1 MHCSIK
7 SNVGT
12 MGAGMGTN
20 SYNNINKYSSINV
33 ISRVCMYICIL
44 FVPIV
49 PIVPTIFLIVVF
61 LSLKKKISNSPIGTQ
76 KCGYNGDNGGFLC
89 PHSVFAVPTNNN
101 LYPRFL
107 GTEVKQ

>member
-12 MGAGMGTN
+12 MGAAMGTY
-20 SYNNINKYSSINV
+20 SYNNMYKYSSINV

-49 PIVPTIFLIVVF
+49 PTVPTIFSIVVF
-61 LSLKKKISNSPIGTQ
+61 LSLKIKIWNSPIGTQ
-76 KCGYNGDNGGFLC
+76 KCGYSGDNGGFRY
-89 PHSVFAVPTNNN
+89 PHSVFAVPTHKH
-101 LYPRFL
+101 LYPHFWVHGGNL
-107 GTEVKQ
+107 